1 MATRYRAA
9 RISSKKWTDLLAKLA
24 TGSSLPREDA
34 CTRPLASL
42 ISTRHDESRIQRQ
55 YVNQYSVLSA
65 RTGFKPWRLSRM
77 EIYETISHVST
88 NQVWLH
94 INSASSRV
102 YFRPF
107 ALFSFVARG
116 GPTCQKL
123 PASRIPYASVSSSLI
138 HACFLL
144 LRPTTFTFSLSLF
157 ALHLVCT
164 L

>member
-1 MATRYRAA
+1 MRR
-9 RISSKKWTDLLAKLA
+9 RV
-24 TGSSLPREDA
+24 
-34 CTRPLASL
+34 CTRPRVSL

-116 GPTCQKL
+116 GRAGQLARSYL
-123 PASRIPYASVSSSLI
+123 PLGSLTPPSPP
-138 HACFLL
+138 
-144 LRPTTFTFSLSLF
+144 RSF
-157 ALHLVCT
+157 ALASFFFAPRHSPFRLPYSSYT
-164 L
+164 WYARYS